1 MNALVPLPATA
12 AFGATS
18 AEPFTAHNAEREQVA
33 LIHDPALP
41 WVVRKGGKLQTILE
55 PRYQTQAEAEC
66 AALGL
71 NHAQELMRA
80 AGPPG
85 PA

>member
-1 MNALVPLPATA
+1 MNAVVPLPATA
-12 AFGATS
+12 AFAATS
-18 AEPFTAHNAEREQVA
+18 AELFTAHNTEREQVA

-41 WVVRKGGKLQTILE
+41 WVVRKGGKLPTILE

-71 NHAQELMRA
+71 NHAHELLRA

>member
-1 MNALVPLPATA
+1 MNAVVPLPATA
-12 AFGATS
+12 AFDATS
-18 AEPFTAHNAEREQVA
+18 AEPFTAHNTEREQVA

-41 WVVRKGGKLQTILE
+41 WVVRKGGKLPTILE

-71 NHAQELMRA
+71 NHAQELTR
-80 AGPPG
+80 GGSRPG